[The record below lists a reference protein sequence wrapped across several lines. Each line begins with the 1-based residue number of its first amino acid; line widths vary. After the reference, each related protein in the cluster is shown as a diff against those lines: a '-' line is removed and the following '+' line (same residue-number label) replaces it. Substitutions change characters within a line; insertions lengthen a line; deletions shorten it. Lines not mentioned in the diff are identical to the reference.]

1 LQPSFKSTEHA
12 PCGTGIQEHRQ
23 ENGLIVE
30 CRFTTGGRGDNG
42 AGGTLF
48 RTTNVAKYR
57 EGTQFRSEGVIVEIS
72 ADNGQ
77 GMGPGLAAR
86 AGARP

>member
-1 LQPSFKSTEHA
+1 
-12 PCGTGIQEHRQ
+12 
-23 ENGLIVE
+23 V
-30 CRFTTGGRGDNG
+30 TGGRGDNG